1 MRLYRDAVHGDIL
14 LSPLAT
20 DLLDTPEVQRLGR
33 IMQLGFAHLVFRG
46 ATHTRFAHSVG
57 TYWVSREIIRH
68 VQANHA
74 RLDLPL
80 PRGLEGEGAGAD
92 GPLGF
97 AQLSEVVGAAAL
109 LHDIT
114 HIPFGHTLEDE
125 LQDIYLK
132 HDALENPRL
141 WTLLWDPRSGVA
153 RVFARPAPYV
163 PGIDNDTLRW
173 LIYLVLAFRED
184 VEAVPWQSFPDLLA
198 AATEWVAAGSRFNP
212 DRRAAFAGFLRE
224 ALGRF
229 HEFTACGLFHP
240 FMADVVSGTVSA
252 DLLDYTARDLFFTGV
267 RGDFDQRLLHYFF
280 IGEDTLTQTYRLALD
295 VLSPRGYARL
305 DITSE
310 IMNLMRLR
318 YSMAERVYYHKNK
331 VAASAMLARGLVGH
345 DMPADSNPY
354 DDQRSVLRPE
364 MSDEEMV
371 RCLIRAGDAD
381 GKPTPGALSAAEA
394 RDLGRGVLNRQLYVP
409 AAVLSAATARDVGT
423 PEKYVNFFRGRPD
436 GRDRLRQMQAALSDL
451 TGLGPHSVL
460 VYCPPIKMQAKA
472 INAPVRFDEN
482 RIIPLSH
489 HPDFRDEAEM
499 LNRKYQNLWKTFAFV
514 HPQVARTPGMVTR
527 VVEEFCRRL
536 GIPLAWARRI
546 TATEYIPETRAD
558 PAHTQTDS
566 S

>member
-1 MRLYRDAVHGDIL
+1 MRLYRDPVHGDIL

-20 DLLDTPEVQRLGR
+20 HLIDTPEVQRLGR

-46 ATHTRFAHSVG
+46 ATHTRFAHGVG
-57 TYWVSREIIRH
+57 TYWVSREILRH

-74 RLDLPL
+74 RLGLPL
-80 PRGLEGEGAGAD
+80 PAALAE
-92 GPLGF
+92 GPLDF
-97 AQLSEVVGAAAL
+97 ATLGEVVSAAAL

-141 WTLLWDPRSGVA
+141 YTLLWDSRSSLA
-153 RVFARPAPYV
+153 RVFERPEPHVA
-163 PGIDNDTLRW
+163 GLDNQTLRW

-184 VEAVPWQSFPDLLA
+184 IEAVPWRSFTDLLTRA
-198 AATEWVAAGSRFNP
+198 RDRVAASARIDEPTRSRFT
-212 DRRAAFAGFLRE
+212 DFLGGALDAFRDLTRR
-224 ALGRF
+224 
-229 HEFTACGLFHP
+229 GLFQP

-267 RGDFDQRLLHYFF
+267 RGDFDQRIMHYFF
-280 IGEDTLTQTYRLALD
+280 IGEDTLTQTHRLALD
-295 VLSPRGYARL
+295 VVSPRGYARTEV
-305 DITSE
+305 TSE

-354 DDQRSVLRPE
+354 DDPQSVLRPE

-371 RCLIRAGDAD
+371 RRLIRASDAGDA
-381 GKPTPGALSAAEA
+381 GGSPPAGVLSAREA
-394 RDLGRGVLNRQLYVP
+394 RDLGRAILNRQLYVP
-409 AAVLSAATARDVGT
+409 AAVLTAATAREVGT
-423 PEKYVNFFRGRPD
+423 PEKYAAFFRGRPG
-436 GRDRLRQMQAALSDL
+436 GRERLQALQGELSAM

-460 VYCPPIKMQAKA
+460 IYCPPIKMQAKA
-472 INAPVRFDEN
+472 INAPVRFEEN
-482 RIIPLSH
+482 HIIPLSH

-499 LNRKYQNLWKTFAFV
+499 LNHRYQNLWKTFAFV
-514 HPQVARTPGMVTR
+514 HPQVVRTPGMVTR
-527 VVEEFCRRL
+527 VVDAFCRCL
-536 GIPLAWARRI
+536 GIPLAWAQRVV
-546 TATEYIPETRAD
+546 ATESIAEALGDEAAKPHD
-558 PAHTQTDS
+558 L
-566 S
+566 

>member
-1 MRLYRDAVHGDIL
+1 MRLYRDPVHGDIL

-20 DLLDTPEVQRLGR
+20 DLIDTPEVQRLGR

-46 ATHTRFAHSVG
+46 ATHTRLAHSVG
-57 TYWVSREIIRH
+57 TYWVSREILRH
-68 VQANHA
+68 VEANHA
-74 RLDLPL
+74 RLGLPL
-80 PRGLEGEGAGAD
+80 SAALAG
-92 GPLGF
+92 GPLDF
-97 AQLSEVVGAAAL
+97 ATLGEIVSAAAL

-141 WTLLWDPRSGVA
+141 YTLLWDPRSDVA
-153 RVFARPAPYV
+153 RVFERPGPYIA
-163 PGIDNDTLRW
+163 GLDNQTLRW

-184 VEAVPWQSFPDLLA
+184 IEAVPWRSFPDLLA
-198 AATEWVAAGSRFNP
+198 RAREHVASSGRIEEPTRS
-212 DRRAAFAGFLRE
+212 DFADFLGQTLRVF
-224 ALGRF
+224 R
-229 HEFTACGLFHP
+229 EFTDRGLFQP

-267 RGDFDQRLLHYFF
+267 RGDFDQRIMHYFF
-280 IGEDTLTQTYRLALD
+280 IGEDTLTQTHRLALD
-295 VLSPRGYARL
+295 VVSPRGYARS

-354 DDQRSVLRPE
+354 DDAESVLRPE

-371 RCLIRAGDAD
+371 RRLIRADDA
-381 GKPTPGALSAAEA
+381 GQTPGTGVLSAREA
-394 RDLGRGVLNRQLYVP
+394 RDLGRAILNRQLYVS
-409 AAVLSAATARDVGT
+409 AAALTAATAREVGT
-423 PEKYVNFFRGRPD
+423 PEKYAAFFRGRPG
-436 GRDRLRQMQAALSDL
+436 GRERLQALQAELSAM

-460 VYCPPIKMQAKA
+460 IYCPPIKMQAKA
-472 INAPVRFDEN
+472 INAPIRFEEN
-482 RIIPLSH
+482 HIIPLSH

-499 LNRKYQNLWKTFAFV
+499 LNHRYQNLWKTFAFV
-514 HPQVARTPGMVTR
+514 HPQVVRTPGMVTR
-527 VVEEFCRRL
+527 VVDAFCRRL
-536 GIPLAWARRI
+536 GIPLAWAQRVV
-546 TATEYIPETRAD
+546 ATESIAEALGSRGRHAP
-558 PAHTQTDS
+558 
-566 S
+566 